1 MNRSREEI
9 AANMLAFASE
19 PVKKT
24 TIMYQ
29 ACLSYDQLKLYLG
42 LLRKKG
48 LIDITEDGLWVT
60 TGKGRSFIKD
70 YETVAEIIA

>member
-48 LIDITEDGLWVT
+48 LIDITEDGL
-60 TGKGRSFIKD
+60 
-70 YETVAEIIA
+70 